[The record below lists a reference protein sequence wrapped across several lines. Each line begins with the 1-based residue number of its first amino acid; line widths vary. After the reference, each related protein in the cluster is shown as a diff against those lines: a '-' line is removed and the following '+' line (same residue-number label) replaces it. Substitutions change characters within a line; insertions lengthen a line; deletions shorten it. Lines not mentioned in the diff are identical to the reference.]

1 MFIDI
6 VFFLLTAV
14 ISLISIST
22 RSKRMLQFH
31 ESGAQKNY
39 RISIVIPARNEEQNI
54 GKILTLLRKQSIL
67 PNEIIV
73 VNDNSSDKTSE
84 IAKGFENIKVVDLKE
99 DPPKGW
105 VGKSWAIW
113 NGFQHSTGE
122 ILIFMDAD
130 VEPGENAVQAL
141 IEQFEKQGGLLSV
154 WPYQRFER
162 FYEHFT
168 AVFNILVIYGSNTL
182 GFPYKTPSGAF
193 GPVILTSRKDY
204 EYTGGHQAIRDSVLE
219 DIKLAKLYIK
229 RGIKVSN
236 FLGNGIIKF
245 RMYPAGFKQLFQGF
259 SKNMSSGATTGGPL
273 TFLLFLLWMAGYYSS
288 FSSFD
293 LSLAYTAFRYIG
305 LSLFFYLLLKPTGD
319 YRWYDALLYPLHFLF
334 FIVVFLYSLYQTVV
348 LKKVN
353 WKGRKI
359 DV

>member
-1 MFIDI
+1 MDI
-6 VFFLLTAV
+6 FLFLLTVV
-14 ISLISIST
+14 ISLVSIFATSRRILRISENTDQKNHSISI
-22 RSKRMLQFH
+22 
-31 ESGAQKNY
+31 
-39 RISIVIPARNEEQNI
+39 IIPARNEEKNI
-54 GKILTLLRKQSIL
+54 GKILTLLQEQTV
-67 PNEIIV
+67 PPHEIV
-73 VNDNSSDKTSE
+73 VVDDNSSDKTSQ
-84 IAKGFENIKVVDLKE
+84 IARSFQKVKVLELKE

-113 NGFQHSTGE
+113 NGFLCSTGN

-130 VEPGENAVQAL
+130 VEPGKRTVEVL
-141 IEQFEKQGGLLSV
+141 IQKYEKYGGLISV
-154 WPYQRFER
+154 WPYQRFES

-182 GFPYKTPSGAF
+182 GFPKRIPSGSF

-204 EYTGGHQAIRDSVLE
+204 EYTGGHQAIKDSVLE
-219 DIKLAKLYIK
+219 DIKLGRLYVGK
-229 RGIKVSN
+229 GLQVTN

-245 RMYPAGFKQLFQGF
+245 RMYPSGFKQLFEGF
-259 SKNMSSGATTGGPL
+259 SKNMSSGATSGGTV

-288 FSSFD
+288 FSSLD
-293 LSLAYTAFRYIG
+293 LSVGYSVIRYLT
-305 LSLFFYLLLKPTGD
+305 LSFFFYLLLKRTGD

-334 FIVVFLYSLYQTVV
+334 FIVVFLYSLYQTIIV
-348 LKKVN
+348 KKVS